1 MRICPLSGEPCM
13 ETCAWNV
20 DGECAITKI
29 SYGMYLLS
37 INTKGIKE
45 ELECL
50 NDSSNGD

>member
-13 ETCAWNV
+13 DTCAWKI
-20 DGECAITKI
+20 DGECVMTKL

-45 ELECL
+45 AL
-50 NDSSNGD
+50 DGSNEQYD